1 VWRLGTVPSES
12 GYRIVPPCH
21 APAWQSCQW
30 VATALGGCPGRVLR
44 AQYMPRCCGPNH
56 GAASVASTSR
66 VPDLVGLARDGTDA
80 QKENAADA
88 LRNCVS
94 NNPANKDA
102 VRNAGGIAVL
112 VGLARDVRDGRAEGA
127 GGRRPQGL
135 RDCPR
140 RRRLPRF
147 GPIFGPHAR
156 CIDVGMCVTVRMR
169 MHARAYACLDAP
181 GCAHAEHVG
190 VRASARARVCV
201 RAFVLRA
208 RAHICGCP
216 IAPPIHPAGSRAQ
229 VKSFLWE
236 AVEVSFLLLLCPRE
250 LLSMRL
256 AET

>member
-12 GYRIVPPCH
+12 GYRIVPQCH

-30 VATALGGCPGRVLR
+30 VATAVAGSRNVRSVLV
-44 AQYMPRCCGPNH
+44 AVCGPNH
-56 GAASVASTSR
+56 GAASVAYTS

-80 QKENAADA
+80 QKEQAAGA
-88 LRNCVS
+88 LWNCAVD
-94 NNPANKDA
+94 NPANKDA
-102 VRNAGGIAVL
+102 VRNAGGIGVL
-112 VGLARDVRDGRAEGA
+112 VALARDGTDAQKERAAGALKVFETAEAEAATKVRAYLRSTRAMY
-127 GGRRPQGL
+127 
-135 RDCPR
+135 R
-140 RRRLPRF
+140 RR
-147 GPIFGPHAR
+147 H
-156 CIDVGMCVTVRMR
+156 VRMR

-190 VRASARARVCV
+190 VRASARARVSV

-216 IAPPIHPAGSRAQ
+216 SHPSHRFAW
-229 VKSFLWE
+229 VKSFLLGGK
-236 AVEVSFLLLLCPRE
+236 VSLLLLLCPRE